1 MKKLKILIDPSFPPQ
16 LVDSLKE
23 IHDLQDEKK
32 FEIHSWAEGIEEQF
46 SLSES
51 IFLAVEHSKRG
62 LSEVVVKQL
71 EEGYR
76 MFLMR
81 LGTRLDFFEF
91 AMTVLRVWPFI
102 IEKAEK
108 SERNIF
114 CYTFRYGGRKLKQ
127 VNWN

>member
-1 MKKLKILIDPSFPPQ
+1 MKKLKILIDPNFPPQ

-32 FEIHSWAEGIEEQF
+32 FEIHSWAEGVEEQF
-46 SLSES
+46 PLSES
-51 IFLAVEHSKRG
+51 IFLAVDHSKRG
-62 LSEVVVKQL
+62 LSEVMEKQL
-71 EEGYR
+71 EDGYR
-76 MFLMR
+76 MFVMK
-81 LGTRLDFFEF
+81 LGTGLDFFEF

-108 SERNIF
+108 SGRDIF
-114 CYTFRYGGRKLKQ
+114 CYTFSYGGRKLKQ